1 LKLTDKKLN
10 LQQNILYNTIGMTI
24 NLGCQ
29 WLITVLAVRL
39 SSDFTNSG
47 LLTLAMSVTNI
58 FYAIASFSLRTY
70 QVSDVNNKYKDTIYV
85 QVRALTAGLSFLLC
99 GIYCIVFY
107 RDERFIGI
115 MLYMIFRVIEAFVD
129 ILQGF
134 EQRVM
139 RMDLS
144 GKSMAVRG
152 IGNVVAFSIIILLTD
167 SFNLAVIGMIAVSI
181 LVMLIFDVRYTRH
194 IAQLTGKIEPT
205 TVKDIF
211 LECLPMG
218 IASALNT
225 SIISIPR
232 TLLDMVD
239 GQEVLGIYGALAVPT
254 VIVQVAATYVFNP
267 MLPVYATHYL
277 EKNKKEF
284 YKLFNRTLV
293 VIVILSVIA
302 LGGSALLQD
311 LLLPLLLGEDI
322 RPYIYMFIPM
332 MICTILNAVVWFQTS
347 LLVVIRDFNSYLW
360 GTVVAAILTVFIGYR
375 MIEHFS
381 MQGVNYTLY
390 VVMLFQVVVFGVVL
404 SLKFKKNFK
413 DVKSEK

>member
-1 LKLTDKKLN
+1 MKVTDKKLN

-70 QVSDVNNKYKDTIYV
+70 QVSDINNKYKDTIYV
-85 QVRALTAGLSFLLC
+85 QVRAFTAGLAFLLC
-99 GIYCIVFY
+99 GIYSIVLY
-107 RDERFIGI
+107 RDERFWGI

-139 RMDLS
+139 RMDLA

-152 IGNVVAFSIIILLTD
+152 IGNVIVFAAIIVLTD
-167 SFNLAVIGMIAVSI
+167 SFNLAVLGMVIVSAV
-181 LVMLIFDVRYTRH
+181 VMLVYDIRYSSQ
-194 IAQLTGKIEPT
+194 IAQLSGKIEPA

-211 LECLPMG
+211 MECLPMG

-232 TLLDMVD
+232 TLLDMID

-267 MLPVYATHYL
+267 MLPVYATHYT

-284 YKLFNRTLV
+284 FGLFNKTMI
-293 VIVILSVIA
+293 VIVVLSIIA

-311 LLLPLLLGEDI
+311 LLLPILLGESI

-360 GTVVAAILTVFIGYR
+360 GTVAAAIVTVFIGYP
-375 MIEHFS
+375 MIEKFS

-390 VVMLFQVVVFGVVL
+390 VVMVLQVIVFGVVL
-404 SLKFKKNFK
+404 AMRFRKNFDK
-413 DVKSEK
+413 ES